1 MIAPDE
7 ALRRALKLAER
18 SPQEF
23 VTLDDSLGRFLA
35 TDVRAPW
42 DLPAYDNSAMDGYA
56 IRAADTLQAS
66 GRAPVRL
73 NIVDRVMAGQQ
84 SNVPVGAGQA
94 VRIMTGAALPA
105 GADTVV
111 RQEATVATNTTVDV
125 RIASERGNNV
135 RLRGETLHQDDLIL
149 RRGARISSQELG
161 VLAAFGLSQVPVAR
175 RPLVHVVTCGDELHP
190 VSEAADG
197 LTIDSN
203 GPMIAGMSRETG
215 ARVSR
220 SGPLKDDAEPLRR
233 HLVEASGDA
242 DLLITIGGASVGER
256 DLVVDSLLAEG
267 AKLIFHRV
275 ALKPGKP
282 VGLLLLQGRPVFVL
296 PGNPAACAMT
306 FDRLVR
312 PFLRSM
318 LGAAPD
324 QLSRPQ
330 LPATL
335 TNEVPKQPALTYFLR
350 GHAEL
355 SRAGLRVMVP
365 ARQASGQIT
374 AGLFGNAL
382 VTLPAGSGLIK
393 AGQSVQVELLASPP
407 IAPRPPVLAFAG
419 YSGSGKTT
427 ALTALICRLRARG
440 LRIAALKHDAHEFQL
455 DREGKDTARFTAAGA
470 TAIAIASASRRAVIE
485 ETARPTTLNELIA
498 AISVDVDLIL
508 VEGYKHS
515 DVPKIV
521 VQRQGIDS
529 YPASGPNVVAVLTD
543 TPDGLSL
550 PTFAHEDESALEA
563 FVVEFIKGRESYRP

>member
-7 ALRRALKLAER
+7 ALRRALELAEC

-23 VTLDDSLGRFLA
+23 VALDDSLGRFLA
-35 TDVRAPW
+35 ADVHAPW

-66 GRAPVRL
+66 GKSPTRL
-73 NIVDRVMAGQQ
+73 EIVGRVLAGQEA
-84 SNVPVGAGQA
+84 NVPVGPGQA
-94 VRIMTGAALPA
+94 VRIMTGAAMPA

-111 RQEATVATNTTVDV
+111 RQEATIAADTTVDI

-135 RLRGETLHQDDLIL
+135 RLRGETLRQNDLIL
-149 RRGARISSQELG
+149 RRGTRISSHELG
-161 VLAAFGLSQVPVAR
+161 VLAAFGLDPVPVSR
-175 RPLVHVVTCGDELHP
+175 RPAVHVITCGDELHP

-197 LTIDSN
+197 LTVDSN
-203 GPMIAGMSRETG
+203 GPMIAGMARETG
-215 ARVSR
+215 ARASR
-220 SGPLKDDAEPLRR
+220 SGPLHDDAEPLRK
-233 HLVEASGDA
+233 HLTRASQSA

-267 AKLIFHRV
+267 ATLIFHRV

-312 PFLRSM
+312 PFLRTM
-318 LGAAPD
+318 LGTPRD
-324 QLSRPQ
+324 QLLRPR
-330 LPATL
+330 LPAML
-335 TNEVPKQPALTYFLR
+335 TGEVPKQPALTYFLR
-350 GHAEL
+350 AQAEL
-355 SRAGLRVMVP
+355 SRAGLRVRVP

-374 AGLFGNAL
+374 AGLFGNAIA
-382 VTLPAGSGLIK
+382 TLPAGSGVIK
-393 AGQSVQVELLASPP
+393 AGQSIDVELLSAPT
-407 IAPRPPVLAFAG
+407 IAAGPPVLAFAG

-427 ALTALICRLRARG
+427 ALSALICRLRARG

-485 ETARPTTLNELIA
+485 ETARPTTLSELIA
-498 AISVDVDLIL
+498 TLSIDVDLIL
-508 VEGYKHS
+508 VEGYKHD
-515 DVPKIV
+515 DVPKVV
-521 VQRQGIDS
+521 VQRQGIRS
-529 YPASGPNVVAVLTD
+529 LPASGPSVVAVLTD
-543 TPDGLSL
+543 RPEGITL
-550 PTFAHEDESALEA
+550 PTFAHGDESALEA
-563 FVVEFIKGRESYRP
+563 FVLEFLRQHSAAP